1 MGNLNARQLTLVK
14 ILLNVRRTTAGEL
27 AKKVGVSEKT
37 VYNDLEVIEPALQEY
52 DVLIERQPRI
62 GITVQGDVTNPQ
74 ELINKISRKRSVPDN
89 DKERVTYILT
99 QLLKANSF
107 LTVEQL
113 SDELFISP
121 KTIERN
127 LKQLE
132 SQIKSQGVQIERHPK
147 KGVRLVGSEPQKRK
161 ILFKSLN
168 SFWDNHWV
176 ANHNASENF
185 MSYQQITKDSLIS
198 SEMTGKLV
206 KIVTQF
212 VDQQKVTMSDYAFQ
226 SLVIHLAIAVQR
238 VTDGN
243 AIPKSFQFFKKLGN
257 QERDKAII
265 LANMIQQ
272 QLNIALPKEELG
284 YIQLHLI
291 SATTGVINLT
301 LKSSQSPIKDR
312 LRLLL
317 KEFGMDE
324 ELLTGLTLHLE
335 SALNRLQV
343 GASISNPYTSII
355 KRNYTQAFDEAL
367 KIAKDYEKNEQVQ
380 MNDDEVAYLALYL
393 EAFLERQRTNHS
405 RLRVI
410 IVCSTGL
417 GSAQLLAAKVR
428 KEFPEL
434 QIVGVLSIQEL
445 QTKSLRN
452 VDLVISTIQIQLS
465 RIPTVVVSPL
475 LEGEELQSIKNM
487 VQQSKYAQRTKNS
500 EFKKLIF
507 PEMTFAN
514 SPLSSWQEVIQFI
527 GEKLIK
533 QGFALKG
540 VTESAIQR
548 EQLSF
553 TSFGSYAVPHANPNF
568 IQKPVIAICSLK
580 HPIKWGDQSTSI
592 VFFIA
597 MTKKLTQLQIDSIFD
612 DFYDLVSNSR
622 SLERLADSST
632 NAELFNKLIEK
643 EN

>member
-1 MGNLNARQLTLVK
+1 
-14 ILLNVRRTTAGEL
+14 
-27 AKKVGVSEKT
+27 
-37 VYNDLEVIEPALQEY
+37 
-52 DVLIERQPRI
+52 
-62 GITVQGDVTNPQ
+62 
-74 ELINKISRKRSVPDN
+74 
-89 DKERVTYILT
+89 
-99 QLLKANSF
+99 
-107 LTVEQL
+107 
-113 SDELFISP
+113 
-121 KTIERN
+121 
-127 LKQLE
+127 
-132 SQIKSQGVQIERHPK
+132 
-147 KGVRLVGSEPQKRK
+147 
-161 ILFKSLN
+161 
-168 SFWDNHWV
+168 
-176 ANHNASENF
+176 
-185 MSYQQITKDSLIS
+185 
-198 SEMTGKLV
+198 
-206 KIVTQF
+206 
-212 VDQQKVTMSDYAFQ
+212 
-226 SLVIHLAIAVQR
+226 
-238 VTDGN
+238 
-243 AIPKSFQFFKKLGN
+243 
-257 QERDKAII
+257 
-265 LANMIQQ
+265 
-272 QLNIALPKEELG
+272 
-284 YIQLHLI
+284 
-291 SATTGVINLT
+291 
-301 LKSSQSPIKDR
+301 
-312 LRLLL
+312 
-317 KEFGMDE
+317 
-324 ELLTGLTLHLE
+324 
-335 SALNRLQV
+335 
-343 GASISNPYTSII
+343 
-355 KRNYTQAFDEAL
+355 
-367 KIAKDYEKNEQVQ
+367 

-487 VQQSKYAQRTKNS
+487 VQQSKYAQKTKNS

-580 HPIKWGDQSTSI
+580 HPIKWGDQSASI

-632 NAELFNKLIEK
+632 NTELFNKLIEK